1 MMWKT
6 KHYQNWTMKFF
17 TYILHKQMA
26 PLFTAFDHST
36 YQRVISQHLT
46 DILTMPKSILTKF
59 EQGAFVV
66 SISGRDWHS
75 VGLDKAHEML
85 INKGCK
91 TSLTKPTPEQTNRMA
106 KYLPYRSKM
115 LENIRSQLIPTKW
128 TMQALFSRKIPKTL
142 NLKKMWRTWLATTN
156 KLPLLKLLKVTEAS

>member
-1 MMWKT
+1 MEVLGPLFVSDALPYMRLFLAIRSGEWHLRT
-6 KHYQNWTMKFF
+6 AS
-17 TYILHKQMA
+17 LKQMA

-75 VGLDKAHEML
+75 VGLDEAHRCLL
-85 INKGCK
+85 IKDA
-91 TSLTKPTPEQTNRMA
+91 R
-106 KYLPYRSKM
+106 
-115 LENIRSQLIPTKW
+115 
-128 TMQALFSRKIPKTL
+128 QA
-142 NLKKMWRTWLATTN
+142 
-156 KLPLLKLLKVTEAS
+156 